1 MKCINCNKSNL
12 LKIVKIGHQPI
23 SSLFYPKRK
32 NNLKKYPLDL
42 FKCENCKLVQL
53 SKLAPLKDMYG
64 ESYGYH
70 TSLSPLMVNHMNEK
84 FMYIKKKF
92 NIKRNYNILDIG
104 SNDGTFLNFFGKKSF
119 KNLFGIDPS
128 SNKFSKFHHKN
139 ISAISDFFSKKK
151 IISIFPDK
159 KFNLITSFAMFYD
172 IADPN
177 KFCKDI
183 EDLLTKDG
191 IWTLELSYF
200 PLLIK
205 NLTYDQ
211 ICHEHI
217 GYYDL
222 NTINNIFKKNK
233 LKILDLR
240 FNDINGGSIE
250 ISCSKKKSKHKAN
263 HNLINQTLLSELK
276 FYNKDTFKNLNLRIN
291 NCEKNLKHF
300 LELIYKSK
308 KKIYGYGAS
317 TKGNVTLNRINANS
331 ILIPKIVDANPE
343 KYNRYTPGTNIKII
357 SKKYINKHKPDYLL
371 VLIWSFRDEVIK
383 QEKRYLLNGG
393 KLIFHLPVFHIIDKN
408 NYKEFI
414 GKKMNSLN

>member
-1 MKCINCNKSNL
+1 MKCINCKKSNL
-12 LKIVKIGHQPI
+12 SKIVKIGHQPI
-23 SSLFYPKRK
+23 SSLFYLKK
-32 NNLKKYPLDL
+32 KTNLKKYPLDL
-42 FKCENCKLVQL
+42 FQCNKCKLVQL

-70 TSLSPLMVNHMNEK
+70 TSLSPLMVNHMQEK
-84 FMYIKKKF
+84 FIYLKKKF
-92 NIKRNYNILDIG
+92 KIKRSQNILDIG

-119 KNLFGIDPS
+119 KNLIGIDPS

-151 IISIFPDK
+151 IQSIFPNK

-172 IADPN
+172 IKDPN
-177 KFCKDI
+177 KFCRDI
-183 EDLLTKDG
+183 ESLLTMNG

-217 GYYDL
+217 AYYDL

-250 ISCSKKKSKHKAN
+250 ISCSKKTSKHKAN
-263 HNLINQTLLSELK
+263 HSLIQHTLKEEIK
-276 FYNKDTFKNLNLRIN
+276 FYNENTYKNMNLRIN
-291 NCEKNLKHF
+291 NTEKNLINF
-300 LELIYKSK
+300 L
-308 KKIYGYGAS
+308 
-317 TKGNVTLNRINANS
+317 
-331 ILIPKIVDANPE
+331 
-343 KYNRYTPGTNIKII
+343 
-357 SKKYINKHKPDYLL
+357 
-371 VLIWSFRDEVIK
+371 
-383 QEKRYLLNGG
+383 
-393 KLIFHLPVFHIIDKN
+393 
-408 NYKEFI
+408 
-414 GKKMNSLN
+414 

>member
-1 MKCINCNKSNL
+1 MKCINCKNSNL
-12 LKIVKIGHQPI
+12 VKIVKIGHQPI
-23 SSLFYPKRK
+23 SSLFYQRK
-32 NNLKKYPLDL
+32 KTKLKKYPLDL
-42 FKCENCKLVQL
+42 FQCSKCKLVQL

-70 TSLSPLMVNHMNEK
+70 TSLSPLMVNHMREK
-84 FMYIKKKF
+84 FSYLKKKF
-92 NIKRNYNILDIG
+92 KIKKSHNILDIG
-104 SNDGTFLNFFGKKSF
+104 FNDGTFLNFFGNQSF

-128 SNKFSKFHHKN
+128 SRKFSKFHHKN
-139 ISAISDFFSKKK
+139 ISAISDFFSKEK
-151 IISIFPDK
+151 IFSIYPNK

-172 IADPN
+172 IQNPN

-183 EDLLTKDG
+183 ENLLTKEG

-217 GYYDL
+217 AYYDL
-222 NTINNIFKKNK
+222 NTINDIFRKNK

-250 ISCSKKKSKHKAN
+250 ISCSKIKSKHKAN
-263 HNLINQTLLSELK
+263 LKLIKNILK
-276 FYNKDTFKNLNLRIN
+276 DEISFYNENTYKNLNLRIDN
-291 NCEKNLKHF
+291 TEKNLKHF
-300 LELIYKSK
+300 LELIAKSK

-317 TKGNVTLNRINANS
+317 TKGNVTLNRIKANNK
-331 ILIPKIVDANPE
+331 LISAIVDANPE

-357 SKKYINKHKPDYLL
+357 SKKYINKNKPDYLL

-383 QEKRYLLNGG
+383 QEKQYLLNGG
-393 KLIFHLPVFHIIDKN
+393 KLIFHLPVLHIVDKN
-408 NYKEFI
+408 NYRNFI
-414 GKKMNSLN
+414 GKKMNCLN